1 MEMMA
6 VATLTLVAGLVDDV
20 RSRKVHNALV
30 LALLTL
36 VVLATLY
43 FRGFDGSLPGV
54 GAFLLALV
62 ITLPLFAIGMLGGG
76 DVKLF
81 AVFALALD
89 PTSMFWTLVYS
100 LFWGAM
106 FGVTRATLSR
116 QLPVLV
122 RNTTR
127 LGMRQKL
134 QPQELHKIP
143 YTFALLLGWFTQV
156 TILRTGGL

>member
-6 VATLTLVAGLVDDV
+6 IATFTLVAGLVDDV
-20 RSRKVHNALV
+20 RSRKVHNVLL
-30 LALLTL
+30 LALLPV

-43 FRGFDGSLPGV
+43 FRGFDGSLPGL

-62 ITLPLFAIGMLGGG
+62 MTIPLFAIGMLGGG

-81 AVFALALD
+81 AIFALTVD
-89 PTSMFWTLVYS
+89 PSSMFWTLVYS
-100 LFWGAM
+100 FFWGAM
-106 FGVTRATLSR
+106 FGVTRATLSK

-127 LGMRQKL
+127 LGMRQRL

-156 TILRTGGL
+156 TMLRSGGL

>member
-20 RSRKVHNALV
+20 RSRKVHNVLV
-30 LALLTL
+30 LALLAL
-36 VVLATLY
+36 VALATLY

-54 GAFLLALV
+54 GALLLALV
-62 ITLPLFAIGMLGGG
+62 ITVPLFAIGMLGGG

-106 FGVTRATLSR
+106 FGVTRATLSK

-127 LGMRQKL
+127 LGFRQKL

>member
-6 VATLTLVAGLVDDV
+6 VATMTLVAGLVDDV
-20 RSRKVHNALV
+20 RSRKVHNVLV
-30 LALLTL
+30 LALLPI
-36 VVLATLY
+36 VLFASFY
-43 FRGFDGSLPGV
+43 FRGLDGSLPGV
-54 GAFLLALV
+54 GALLLALV
-62 ITLPLFAIGMLGGG
+62 MTVPLFAFGVLGGG

-81 AVFALALD
+81 AVFALAVD
-89 PTSMFWTLVYS
+89 PTSMFWTLIYS

-106 FGVTRATLSR
+106 FGLTRATLSK

-127 LGMRQKL
+127 LGMRQRV
-134 QPQELHKIP
+134 QAQELHKIP

>member
-6 VATLTLVAGLVDDV
+6 IATFTLIAGMVDDV

-30 LALLTL
+30 LALLPF
-36 VVLATLY
+36 VLIATFY
-43 FRGFDGSLPGV
+43 FRGFEGSLPGV
-54 GAFLLALV
+54 GALLLAL
-62 ITLPLFAIGMLGGG
+62 IMTIPLFAMGMLGGG

-81 AVFALALD
+81 AVFALTVD
-89 PTSMFWTLVYS
+89 PSSMFWTLVYS

-106 FGVTRATLSR
+106 FGVTRAALSK

-156 TILRTGGL
+156 TMMRAGGL